1 MTVKKEETPTTT
13 TTQPKRQTVQTPKQA
28 EWDYQDNSQARMN
41 QIADNLNNYRQTM
54 PQLFDD
60 ESAFYNFFID
70 GKGRSQDQIDFLWD
84 YFNRVKKF

>member
-1 MTVKKEETPTTT
+1 LTVKKEETPTTT

-41 QIADNLNNYRQTM
+41 QIADNLDKYRQTM

-70 GKGRSQDQIDFLWD
+70 
-84 YFNRVKKF
+84 